1 MQLFPF
7 QQTAVD
13 FFDIQRSVLCA
24 DEMGTGKSYIGTARD
39 LRIRN
44 KFRGKTLVV
53 ATMST
58 LDMWRRMFEAE
69 GLKVRVINPKA
80 RELLFKPEVKCEAH
94 GLARRPATP
103 NYQGTQRDSVETAK
117 SADESSLMDETILDP
132 QSTIAMKPIKS
143 EESSVLGVISAS
155 AREKS
160 LESVGSTK
168 QKCIC
173 PEVFIVHWAALQQR
187 GGHWLTPDL
196 MDVQFMHVIADEVHH
211 AQNRNAQQT
220 IGLKRIKTV
229 FKTGLSGTPV
239 TNTPD
244 KLWSI
249 LNWLYPQEFSS
260 YWRFYG
266 KFVDF
271 EIDPAGGYR
280 KIKGPK
286 NVPILHEKIN
296 SYYIRRLKEEVLPDL
311 PDKYY
316 TEIHLELTDKQQ
328 KAYDEMRKH
337 MITWLDD
344 GGALT
349 APVVV
354 AQLQRLQQFACAYA
368 KLTPQ
373 GVVLTEPS
381 SKLDAL
387 MELIESQSQIVVFSQ
402 FRQMCDLLETR
413 LKKKGILYSRITG
426 KVPQF
431 LRQREVDRFQSGE
444 NQVFLGTIAAGGEG
458 ITLTAAS
465 CVAFLDRDWSPS
477 MNSQAEDRLHRMGQE
492 NAVQVVDF
500 LARGTVDLGRRAKL
514 EVKRE
519 WLRQLLDP

>member
-1 MQLFPF
+1 MNLFPF

-39 LRIRN
+39 LRIRT

-58 LDMWRRMFEAE
+58 LDMWRRIFEAE
-69 GLKVRVINPKA
+69 GLKVRVINPKK
-80 RELLFKPEVKCEAH
+80 RELLFHQEADV
-94 GLARRPATP
+94 
-103 NYQGTQRDSVETAK
+103 YV
-117 SADESSLMDETILDP
+117 
-132 QSTIAMKPIKS
+132 
-143 EESSVLGVISAS
+143 
-155 AREKS
+155 
-160 LESVGSTK
+160 
-168 QKCIC
+168 
-173 PEVFIVHWAALQQR
+173 VHWAALQQR

-196 MDVQFMHVIADEVHH
+196 LEVQFMHVIADEVHH

-229 FKTGLSGTPV
+229 FKTGLSGTPI

-249 LNWLYPQEFSS
+249 LNWLYPKDFPS
-260 YWRFYG
+260 YWKFYG
-266 KFVDF
+266 RFVDF

-286 NVPILHEKIN
+286 NVPLLHEKIN
-296 SYYIRRLKEEVLPDL
+296 SYYLRRLKEEVLPDL

-316 TEIHLELTDKQQ
+316 TEIHLDLTEKQQ
-328 KAYDEMRKH
+328 KAYDEMRQH

-344 GGALT
+344 APLV

-368 KLTPQ
+368 KLIPQ
-373 GVVLTEPS
+373 ADGSMQVQLTEPS

-402 FRQMCDLLETR
+402 FRQMIDLLTVR
-413 LKKKGILYSRITG
+413 LKKKGIEYSKITG

-431 LRQREVDRFQSGE
+431 LRQREVDRFQRGDS
-444 NQVFLGTIAAGGEG
+444 QVFMGTIAAGGEG

-465 CVAFLDRDWSPS
+465 CVAFLDRDWSPAN
-477 MNSQAEDRLHRMGQE
+477 NSQAEDRLHRMGQQ

-500 LARGTVDLGRRAKL
+500 LARGTVDLGRRTKL